1 MEQGYTA
8 GWVKC
13 ARCEAAEARVRVLEV
28 ALRAGVEAAKAE
40 TERLGLALQAESRR
54 SARLLHDAEFESR
67 LLRQSRYEIGA
78 LSTEVERLRRG

>member
-54 SARLLHDAEFESR
+54 SARLLHDADIT
-67 LLRQSRYEIGA
+67 RYEIGA